1 MRSVSNMSVCFG
13 LITPDTIYIISCN
26 SFFLASKFVRVFAS
40 LPHCLCMCLQ
50 KRERERQREER
61 RFVLWSFMFYYY
73 NIAIM
78 IIFASFCCFYGRPS
92 SKRSKYLCV
101 FREPL
106 TAVHRRRRDI
116 ASSPSIRLSAVIVT
130 HTLSITHLYLQRR
143 LHTYFYYY
151 FMAFSYFVDIFF
163 TYVAADEGDRE
174 KGEEEKRRI
183 HYFVLPLATVCCAG
197 SNACVGWCVLA
208 LLLFLLLRVVTRY
221 PSI

>member
-1 MRSVSNMSVCFG
+1 
-13 LITPDTIYIISCN
+13 
-26 SFFLASKFVRVFAS
+26 
-40 LPHCLCMCLQ
+40 
-50 KRERERQREER
+50 
-61 RFVLWSFMFYYY
+61 
-73 NIAIM
+73 M

-174 KGEEEKRRI
+174 KGEEKNAEYTTSYC
-183 HYFVLPLATVCCAG
+183 HWPQCAVLDRTRVLVGVCLRCCCFCCCA
-197 SNACVGWCVLA
+197 SLHVI
-208 LLLFLLLRVVTRY
+208 LLF
-221 PSI
+221 SIPKPTLFRGICMRCVPTKCLSVCLEIQ